1 MASTSEQLTST
12 CAHCQRDIPSSNF
25 DLHFAHCSRNLE
37 KCVHCGEMVPRKLV
51 GDHYNETHAPVTCSL
66 CSETVEREAWSLHK
80 SDNCPKRMV
89 TCKYC
94 ELPLP
99 ALDIIEHEDVCGN
112 RTDYCGT
119 CRKYVRLRELAD
131 NHQCSIQDVP
141 SRVNSTGPLGA
152 SRGIGARDERPPP
165 RRPRNNGPPHKHL
178 IFTIA
183 ITGLAVLIGSLIF
196 HRS

>member
-25 DLHFAHCSRNLE
+25 DLHFAHCSRNLG
-37 KCVHCGEMVPRKLV
+37 KCVHCGEMVPRKLIE
-51 GDHYNETHAPVTCSL
+51 DHYNETHAPITCSL
-66 CSETVEREAWSLHK
+66 CSETVEREAWPLHK

-119 CRKYVRLRELAD
+119 CRRYVRLRELAD
-131 NHQCSIQDVP
+131 NHQCSIPDVP
-141 SRVNSTGPLGA
+141 THPLG
-152 SRGIGARDERPPP
+152 SRDRGTGARDERPPP
-165 RRPRNNGPPHKHL
+165 RRPRNNGPHKHL
-178 IFTIA
+178 IFIA
-183 ITGLAVLIGSLIF
+183 ITGLAVLIGSIIL